1 MSGWRKKKPTWIKI
15 QNHQKRMQKWIS
27 KHGLPSDDSDKEQE
41 EEWLSRNKVTICPPF
56 GYKSKG
62 D

>member
-27 KHGLPSDDSDKEQE
+27 KHGLPCDDGDKEQE
-41 EEWLSRNKVTICPPF
+41 EEWLSQNKVTICPPF